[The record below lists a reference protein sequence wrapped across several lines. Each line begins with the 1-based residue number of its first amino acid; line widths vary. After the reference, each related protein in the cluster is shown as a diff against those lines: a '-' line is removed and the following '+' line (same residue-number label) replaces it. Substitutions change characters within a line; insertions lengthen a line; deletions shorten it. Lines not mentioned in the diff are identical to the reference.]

1 MKKIY
6 SVIALVLLILLI
18 PVYSL
23 ADSKNLSVNGDFEE
37 PSTTSYPRGWSF
49 A

>member
-23 ADSKNLSVNGDFEE
+23 ADSKTSV
-37 PSTTSYPRGWSF
+37 
-49 A
+49 